1 MWINEREYYN
11 GESIG
16 EGDFG
21 LWGHYTQV
29 IWPETTNVG
38 MAAATSA
45 TGGTYIV
52 GRYSPGGNVD
62 GLSAWRA
69 GFDGPGE
76 SGEPD
81 AEPKS
86 TSQGSTSPDLLVFDA
101 LEVSSKRAKAHR
113 LMLNRK

>member
-1 MWINEREYYN
+1 MWINERRFYN

-21 LWGHYTQV
+21 AWGHYTQV

-52 GRYSPGGNVD
+52 GRYSPVGNVE

-69 GFDGPGE
+69 GSGG

-81 AEPKS
+81 VEPRS
-86 TSQGSTSPDLLVFDA
+86 PSQGRTSPDLLVFDTR
-101 LEVSSKRAKAHR
+101 EVSFQKSKSSYINSEQE
-113 LMLNRK
+113 MMD